1 MHGNENAPA
10 RSTFRARRRFTFA
23 LHAAYAALTRFG
35 HDPGMRRLWLL
46 LLCALVFAAPSA
58 AAVKTVDRG
67 IVMRVQ
73 PPRLVIREL
82 DGSRVR
88 FAINRA
94 TIVTL
99 DGRRVPLRRLRRGDV
114 ATIDHAGRFVVA
126 VRAVRP

>member
-1 MHGNENAPA
+1 MEDERAAA

-23 LHAAYAALTRFG
+23 LHAAHAALTRLG

-46 LLCALVFAAPSA
+46 LLCALVFASSSA
-58 AAVKTVDRG
+58 AAVKTIDRG
-67 IVMRVQ
+67 IVIRVQ

-99 DGRRVPLRRLRRGDV
+99 NGRRVPLRRLRRGDV